1 MPPPDW
7 KTDLQL
13 ASEHFL
19 RRRHAWAACITI
31 DEQDIRP
38 NVLSDAGMDRL
49 DEQFL
54 SILVQKLQSD
64 WNETRMK
71 TGQDER
77 KPLTILV
84 IEDHPDQ
91 RDLLAIVLQREGYNV
106 VTAGNGI
113 EAMEKLQKEDVQIA
127 LSDIMMPK
135 MDGFELIKSIRND
148 PALKGIYLILITA
161 RIQEGDRVRGLDL
174 GADDYITKPFSFS
187 ELLARVRVGS
197 RVVQYQQNLE
207 YQTQIDP
214 LTGLFNRRAFERKIA
229 EEFERARRYNHSLSI
244 LLLDIDNFK
253 TINDTY
259 GHHGGDTAL
268 VKISEILRER
278 TRRSDFPARY
288 GGEEFVLI
296 LPETHQDSALQV
308 ANKIHEE
315 IRSRTFG
322 TDTRPFT
329 LTVSIGLSSTSTKH
343 YTDWRQTLD
352 DADQAMYVAK
362 NSGKDRV
369 EVCMPRGKNSLTQ
382 TSAHA

>member
-1 MPPPDW
+1 VQALD
-7 KTDLQL
+7 
-13 ASEHFL
+13 S
-19 RRRHAWAACITI
+19 
-31 DEQDIRP
+31 
-38 NVLSDAGMDRL
+38 L

-54 SILVQKLQSD
+54 SILLQNLHRD
-64 WNETRMK
+64 WNETRMN

-229 EEFERARRYNHSLSI
+229 EEFERARRYNHSLSV

-296 LPETHQDSALQV
+296 LPETDQDSALQV

-322 TDTRPFT
+322 TDTRPFA

-369 EVCMPRGKNSLTQ
+369 EVCLPRGKNSLTQ

>member
-1 MPPPDW
+1 
-7 KTDLQL
+7 
-13 ASEHFL
+13 
-19 RRRHAWAACITI
+19 
-31 DEQDIRP
+31 
-38 NVLSDAGMDRL
+38 
-49 DEQFL
+49 
-54 SILVQKLQSD
+54 
-64 WNETRMK
+64 
-71 TGQDER
+71 
-77 KPLTILV
+77 
-84 IEDHPDQ
+84 
-91 RDLLAIVLQREGYNV
+91 
-106 VTAGNGI
+106 
-113 EAMEKLQKEDVQIA
+113 MEKLQKENVQIA

-135 MDGFELIKSIRND
+135 MDGFELIKSIRSD
-148 PALKGIYLILITA
+148 PALKGIYMILITA

-197 RVVQYQQNLE
+197 RVVHYQQNLE

-229 EEFERARRYNHSLSI
+229 EEFERAKRYNHQVSV

-253 TINDTY
+253 NINDTY
-259 GHHGGDTAL
+259 GHHGGDVAL
-268 VKISEILRER
+268 VKISAILQER

-296 LPETHQDSALQV
+296 LPETDQDSAFQV

-315 IRSRTFG
+315 IRSQTFG
-322 TDTRPFT
+322 TSTSPFA
-329 LTVSIGLSSTSTKH
+329 LTVSIGLSSTSTKD
-343 YTDWRQTLD
+343 YADWRQMLE

-369 EVCMPRGKNSLTQ
+369 QICLPQGKNGLTQ

>member
-1 MPPPDW
+1 
-7 KTDLQL
+7 
-13 ASEHFL
+13 
-19 RRRHAWAACITI
+19 
-31 DEQDIRP
+31 
-38 NVLSDAGMDRL
+38 
-49 DEQFL
+49 
-54 SILVQKLQSD
+54 
-64 WNETRMK
+64 MK
-71 TGQDER
+71 TGEDDP

-91 RDLLAIVLQREGYNV
+91 RDLLAIVLQREGYRV
-106 VTAGNGI
+106 VTAGNGV
-113 EAMEKLQKEDVQIA
+113 EAMEKLQKEPVQIA

-148 PALKGIYLILITA
+148 SALKGIYMILITA

-207 YQTQIDP
+207 HQTHIDP
-214 LTGLFNRRAFERKIA
+214 LTGLFNRRAFERKIG
-229 EEFERARRYNHSLSI
+229 EEFERAKRYNHLVSV

-253 TINDTY
+253 NINDTY

-268 VKISEILRER
+268 VKISAILREK

-296 LPETHQDSALQV
+296 LPETDQESALQ
-308 ANKIHEE
+308 AASKIHEE
-315 IRSRTFG
+315 IRSQTFG
-322 TDTRPFT
+322 TNASPFM
-329 LTVSIGLSSTSTKH
+329 LTVSIGLSSTSTKE
-343 YTDWRQTLD
+343 YSDWRQMLE

-369 EVCMPRGKNSLTQ
+369 QVWLPGGKNGLTQ